1 MSEMRF
7 SKVYWKILDAAKQK
21 PRYISNKGGT
31 RSTKTYSTLQ
41 FLHLLIPAVD
51 KAGDITSVVSE
62 SFPHLKKGAIRDF
75 ESIIGHPLKGDS
87 HWNETEHTW
96 TYDNGAIKEI

>member
-7 SKVYWKILDAAKQK
+7 SKVYWKIYEAAKQK

-62 SFPHLKKGAIRDF
+62 TLPHLKKGAIRDF
-75 ESIIGHPLKGDS
+75 ERIIDC
-87 HWNETEHTW
+87 HT
-96 TYDNGAIKEI
+96 

>member
-1 MSEMRF
+1 MGEQRF
-7 SKVYWKILDAAKQK
+7 SKVYWKIYEAAKQK

-41 FLHLLIPAVD
+41 FLYMLIHD
-51 KAGDITSVVSE
+51 KDRPGDITSVVSE

-75 ESIIGHPLKGDS
+75 ENIIGHPLKGDP
-87 HWNETEHTW
+87 HWMESDHT
-96 TYDNGAIKEI
+96 